1 MARATE
7 QVSDGRSRLVDAA
20 LACLAEHG
28 HQGTTVRKIA
38 ERAGVTAG
46 LVRHHFDG
54 KDALLVE
61 AYRTINQQALDR
73 MTDLSLDRSDPIEVA
88 LDKAVRAF
96 FPDKLNDPGQMRI
109 MVAFWGLV
117 LTKPEIAAVQQ
128 RMVSDFQSFFANL
141 IEPSLDDPSEARD
154 IAIGIIALADGLW
167 LECCMNPDRL
177 SPEQAI
183 ESVVK
188 FGAARIVSQ

>member
-1 MARATE
+1 MAMTE
-7 QVSDGRSRLVDAA
+7 EGSDGRARLVDAA

-28 HQGTTVRKIA
+28 HQGATVRRIA

-61 AYRTINQQALDR
+61 AYRQINRQALDR
-73 MTDLSLDRSDPIEVA
+73 MTGLSLDRTESPERT
-88 LDKAVRAF
+88 LDRAVRAF
-96 FPDKLNDPGQMRI
+96 FPDNLNDPGQMRI

-117 LTKPEIAAVQQ
+117 LTKPEIAAVQ
-128 RMVSDFQSFFANL
+128 REMVTAFQIFFTDL
-141 IEPSLDDPSEARD
+141 IQTITGPRGDAAD
-154 IAIGIIALADGLW
+154 IAIGLIALADGLW
-167 LECCMNPDRL
+167 LECCMNPQRV

-183 ESVVK
+183 DSVVE
-188 FGAARIVSQ
+188 FALARIGS

>member
-1 MARATE
+1 MAMTDE
-7 QVSDGRSRLVDAA
+7 GLDGRSRLVDAA

-28 HQGTTVRKIA
+28 HQGATVRRIA

-61 AYRTINQQALDR
+61 AYRQINRQALDR
-73 MTDLSLDRSDPIEVA
+73 MQALRFDRDDPFEETLDR
-88 LDKAVRAF
+88 AVRAF
-96 FPDKLNDPGQMRI
+96 FPDNLDDPGQMRI

-117 LTKPEIAAVQQ
+117 LTKPEIAAVQ
-128 RMVSDFQSFFANL
+128 REMVTAFQTFFSDL
-141 IEPSLDDPSEARD
+141 IETMTGPRADAAD
-154 IAIGIIALADGLW
+154 IAMGIIALADGLW
-167 LECCMNPDRL
+167 LECCMNPQRV

-183 ESVVK
+183 GSVVS
-188 FGAARIVSQ
+188 FGLARIDA

>member
-1 MARATE
+1 MAMTE
-7 QVSDGRSRLVDAA
+7 EGSDGRARLVDAA

-28 HQGTTVRKIA
+28 HQGATVRRIA

-61 AYRTINQQALDR
+61 AYRQINRQALGR
-73 MTDLSLDRSDPIEVA
+73 MQSLRFDPADPFETSLDR
-88 LDKAVRAF
+88 AVRAF
-96 FPDKLNDPGQMRI
+96 FPDNLNDPGQMRI

-128 RMVSDFQSFFANL
+128 EMVTAFQTFFTDL
-141 IEPSLDDPSEARD
+141 IESMTGPRADAAE
-154 IAIGIIALADGLW
+154 IAIGLIALADGLW
-167 LECCMNPDRL
+167 LECCMNPQRV

-183 ESVVK
+183 DSVVT
-188 FGAARIVSQ
+188 FGLARIQS

>member
-1 MARATE
+1 MTGATE
-7 QVSDGRSRLVDAA
+7 QLSDGRARLVDAA

-61 AYRTINQQALDR
+61 AYRQINQQALDR
-73 MTDLSLDRSDPIEVA
+73 MANLNLDQEATIDET
-88 LDKAVRAF
+88 LELAVRAF
-96 FPDKLNDPGQMRI
+96 FPDRLNDPGQMRI
-109 MVAFWGLV
+109 MVALWGLV
-117 LTKPEIAAVQQ
+117 LTKAEIATVQQ
-128 RMVSDFQSFFANL
+128 KMVTDFQSCFAKL
-141 IEPSLDDPSEARD
+141 IRPSLKSDSEAHD

-177 SPEQAI
+177 TPEQAI
-183 ESVVK
+183 ESVVQ
-188 FGAARIVSQ
+188 FGLARISV